1 MYLVVYDISNEKRLR
16 RIARIL
22 QRYGRRVQESVFEC
36 ELERGRYEEL
46 VDRLKREIHGEDK
59 LFIYHLSSN
68 TEKEKI

>member
-36 ELERGRYEEL
+36 DTNGTRCEALREKLKKE
-46 VDRLKREIHGEDK
+46 KREEDK
-59 LFIYHLSSN
+59 IFIYHLRIN
-68 TEKEKI
+68 TVREKI